1 MHIGYCK
8 TWTLD
13 SGLDLWTRLWAGLWS
28 EIWTNAELSLL
39 AILWHYTVY
48 VHDPTEVYTDS
59 EAVWLYVCVSQVGLN
74 KEVHDL
80 LYQIYT
86 LFSHCNQEAWEPAQT

>member
-1 MHIGYCK
+1 M
-8 TWTLD
+8 
-13 SGLDLWTRLWAGLWS
+13 
-28 EIWTNAELSLL
+28 
-39 AILWHYTVY
+39 Y